1 MSDSLDRIV
10 PEDHKHEGLYRH
22 DAEGKDDMP
31 AHVKSS
37 LVGVT
42 VTVPI
47 VEGRLGL
54 GTWQGL
60 FCFFFSF
67 LHTVHRGSGELEANL
82 LGIFPPFVFFRD
94 LVFGI

>member
-1 MSDSLDRIV
+1 V

-54 GTWQGL
+54 GTWQGG
-60 FCFFFSF
+60 FPPPFFFFLSL
-67 LHTVHRGSGELEANL
+67 LHTL
-82 LGIFPPFVFFRD
+82 LGLGGR
-94 LVFGI
+94 G